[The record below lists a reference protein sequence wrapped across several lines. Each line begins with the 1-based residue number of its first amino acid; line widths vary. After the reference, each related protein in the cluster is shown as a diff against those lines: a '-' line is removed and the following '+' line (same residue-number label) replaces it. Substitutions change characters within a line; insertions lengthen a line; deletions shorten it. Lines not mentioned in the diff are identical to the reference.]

1 MKTFLSLFLLI
12 VYLSSEAKDVNILD
26 FGAVPDGKTLSTEFI
41 QKAIDYCASTG
52 GGTVTVPN
60 GTYLTNT
67 IYLKSNVDFHLQK
80 NAIILGS
87 TLAKEFGNSVVE
99 GDNIENSSVT
109 GEGVINGQG
118 FKEYYPETGKRHY
131 DLFLYMCRNIKVSNI
146 TLINSPSWTFRILKC
161 NGIIVQGIRI
171 YSYTNVNN
179 DGIDI
184 DGKNVV
190 ISGCIIDSED
200 DAICLKS
207 DDPDFLVENVTI
219 SNCVISSIC
228 NAIKFGTSSRC
239 GFKNISISNCVI
251 RKPSEGN
258 AYQWSKIQGVTS
270 DTTNISGIAL
280 EIVDGGTMDQVVISN
295 ISMTGVQT
303 PLFIRLGSR
312 NGTGT
317 LKNVI
322 ISNITAKSE
331 SLITSSITGIPG
343 NVVENVIVKDIIFN
357 CLGKGSIKEATTP
370 VPEKEK
376 NYPEN
381 RMFGYSLPAYGL
393 YVRHV
398 NHLTLQNIQFNLLNN
413 DARPALVF
421 DDCNYIKI
429 DGLSAERPMNDQ
441 PLMRITQSSNV
452 TLTGYYAAAPVGLL
466 IQCEGEKSSDIK
478 LIGNDFSNIKTI
490 TRLIDGCKSSS
501 VRKLNNF

>member
-1 MKTFLSLFLLI
+1 MIPIRT
-12 VYLSSEAKDVNILD
+12 EAKDVNILD
-26 FGAVPDGKTLSTEFI
+26 FGAVPDGKTMSTDFI
-41 QKAIDYCASTG
+41 QKAIDYCAATG

-67 IYLKSNVDFHLQK
+67 IYLKSNIDFHLQK
-80 NAIILGS
+80 NAVILGS
-87 TLAKEFGNSVVE
+87 TLVKEFGNAVVE

-118 FKEYYPETGKRHY
+118 FMEYYPETGKRHY
-131 DLFLYMCRNIKVSNI
+131 DLFLYMCRNIKVTNI
-146 TLINSPSWTFRILKC
+146 TLINSPSWTFRILEC
-161 NGIIVQGIRI
+161 NGVIVQGIRI
-171 YSYTNVNN
+171 NSYANVNN

-190 ISGCIIDSED
+190 ITGCIIDSED

-207 DDPDFLVENVTI
+207 DDPKFLVENVTV

-239 GFKNISISNCVI
+239 GFKNVSISNCVI

-258 AYQWSKIQGVTS
+258 SYHWSKIQGVSS
-270 DTTNISGIAL
+270 DTTVISGISL
-280 EIVDGGTMDQVVISN
+280 EIVDGGIMDQIVISN
-295 ISMTGVQT
+295 ISMTGIQT
-303 PLFIRLGSR
+303 PLFIRLGNR
-312 NGTGT
+312 NGIGT

-322 ISNITAKSE
+322 ISNIIAKNE
-331 SLITSSITGIPG
+331 SMITSSITGIPG
-343 NVVENVIVKDIIFN
+343 SYVENVIVKDIIFN
-357 CLGKGSIKEATTP
+357 CIGNGSMKEAAAS

-398 NHLTLQNIQFNLLNN
+398 NDLILENIHFNLINP
-413 DARPALVF
+413 DARPAFVF
-421 DDCNYIKI
+421 DDCHNIKI
-429 DGLSAERPMNDQ
+429 NGFYAGSQMEGQ
-441 PLMRITQSSNV
+441 PLLRLIQSTNV
-452 TLTGYYAAAPVGLL
+452 TLTGYYSTYPVALL
-466 IQCEGEKSSDIK
+466 LHCEGEKSSNIK
-478 LIGNDFSNIKTI
+478 LLDNDFANVKKIAIFSE
-490 TRLIDGCKSSS
+490 GCKTKA
-501 VRKLNNF
+501 VRELNNFHK